1 MRFLNFLRSLIWKP
15 EPVLEGKVEVVKKK
29 VVRKK
34 KNVNIA

>member
-15 EPVLEGKVEVVKKK
+15 EPALEGKAEVVKKK

-34 KNVNIA
+34 KNVNVA